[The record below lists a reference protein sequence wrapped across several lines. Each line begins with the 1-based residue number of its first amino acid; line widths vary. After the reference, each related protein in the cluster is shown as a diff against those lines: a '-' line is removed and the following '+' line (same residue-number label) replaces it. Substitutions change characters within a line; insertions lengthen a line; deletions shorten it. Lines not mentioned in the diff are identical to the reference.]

1 MGGFELK
8 AVPSQHALSSQM
20 GMMGSQVMHGKVEV
34 GAIEISDPPLLFG
47 RDNRISDVSCTNSES
62 HLTSTTFW
70 DNY

>member
-1 MGGFELK
+1 
-8 AVPSQHALSSQM
+8 M